1 MTSGVSIHVPIGGE
15 TMSSTET
22 PRELKSTSYEIFIL
36 LLSILSLMNIVIF
49 ILPGMDPLVKGVIS
63 IMDIF
68 ITLIFM
74 LDFLYRLFTADSKS
88 DYVLKQSGWADLLS
102 SLPFQATKV
111 FRLFRVVKIVRLSR
125 AYGPGTLVRE
135 LRENRAGSALFL
147 TIFLVIVVLE
157 FGGSLIVAVEADDPN
172 ANIRTAGDG
181 VWWAFVTITTVGYGD
196 QFPVT
201 QDGRLV
207 GMMTMMLGVGL
218 FGVLT
223 GFLTNAFILT
233 RKETE
238 EIAAIEGE
246 AQSEINEFKRLL
258 EDQERLTVSLKQKL
272 SQIEAT
278 MSPEGGAQS

>member
-1 MTSGVSIHVPIGGE
+1 MSIE
-15 TMSSTET
+15 A

-36 LLSILSLMNIVIF
+36 LLSILSLANIVIF

-201 QDGRLV
+201 SDGRLV